1 MKSVTIGKNQAGQRL
16 DKFLH
21 KYLPLAG
28 DGFLHKM
35 LRKKNITLNG
45 KKAEGKEILA
55 INDQVCI
62 FFSEETF
69 AKFAGRDAG
78 NPEGTHKTGNT
89 AKSLHL
95 GSESMDSPEKSRGD
109 SGKLPA
115 GMQNAAVP
123 KPYQEYTQAY
133 ESLDGITILY
143 EDNDCLILNKPSGL
157 LTQKAAPGDV
167 SLNEWLIGYLLE
179 KKQISAEELSFFR
192 PSVCNRL
199 DRNTSGIVLC
209 GKSLAGLQYLS
220 QCVRERS
227 VRKFYRTICVGALRE
242 SAVIHGYLVKDEA
255 RNRVTVSPIL
265 TGGASSIS
273 PADTSFVP
281 PVSAFSIPFAGASP
295 VPSMDAFSVSP
306 AGASA
311 SEKASLIHTAYYP
324 VAVTNAYT
332 LLEVELITGKS
343 HQIRAHLA
351 SLGHPLIGDYK
362 YGERTVN
369 RMLKEQFCLE
379 HHLLHACRVTF
390 PETASG
396 PGRHLSGKTVSAPCP
411 DNFRRLEEAFFLQ
424 S

>member
-1 MKSVTIGKNQAGQRL
+1 MKSVIIGKNQAGQRL

-69 AKFAGRDAG
+69 AKFAGRDVG
-78 NPEGTHKTGNT
+78 SPEGTHKTGNT
-89 AKSLHL
+89 AKALHP
-95 GSESMDSPEKSRGD
+95 GAESMDSPEKSRGD
-109 SGKLPA
+109 GGKLSA

-123 KPYQEYTQAY
+123 KPDQEYTQAY

-143 EDNDCLILNKPSGL
+143 EDDDCLILNKPSGL

-179 KKQISAEELSFFR
+179 KKQISAEELNFFR

-255 RNRVTVSPIL
+255 RNRVTVSPAI
-265 TGGASSIS
+265 
-273 PADTSFVP
+273 F
-281 PVSAFSIPFAGASP
+281 SAG
-295 VPSMDAFSVSP
+295 
-306 AGASA
+306 
-311 SEKASLIHTAYYP
+311 EKASLIHTAYYP
-324 VAVTNAYT
+324 VAVTDAYT

-362 YGERTVN
+362 YGQRSVN
-369 RMLKEQFCLE
+369 RTLKEQFCLE

-390 PETASG
+390 PEAESG

-411 DNFRRLEEAFFLQ
+411 DNFRRLEEAFFLHPELY